1 MSSAE
6 LHPWLQEDEAG
17 GGGDDDD
24 GPPRAAPPPPPPP
37 PPSRQPSMLRQ
48 SMSRAPA
55 VAAAAPRSPWKTF
68 EVLAHVVKEWEPTT
82 PGAVRNMLDI
92 VRRAEAEMATAC
104 GERSRASE
112 RLRELSLSLTVDG
125 SPTAIRCR

>member
-1 MSSAE
+1 MQYVSA
-6 LHPWLQEDEAG
+6 LFWAFTTFTVG
-17 GGGDDDD
+17 IGDI
-24 GPPRAAPPPPPPP
+24 
-37 PPSRQPSMLRQ
+37 
-48 SMSRAPA
+48 
-55 VAAAAPRSPWKTF
+55 VATNDAERIYCVVVMTVGTMVFTYGITSWKTF

>member
-1 MSSAE
+1 
-6 LHPWLQEDEAG
+6 
-17 GGGDDDD
+17 
-24 GPPRAAPPPPPPP
+24 
-37 PPSRQPSMLRQ
+37 MLRQ
-48 SMSRAPA
+48 PASRAPA

-112 RLRELSLSLTVDG
+112 RLRELSLELTLEG

>member
-1 MSSAE
+1 
-6 LHPWLQEDEAG
+6 
-17 GGGDDDD
+17 
-24 GPPRAAPPPPPPP
+24 
-37 PPSRQPSMLRQ
+37 MLRQ

-55 VAAAAPRSPWKTF
+55 VAAAAPRSSWKTF

>member
-1 MSSAE
+1 M
-6 LHPWLQEDEAG
+6 P
-17 GGGDDDD
+17 
-24 GPPRAAPPPPPPP
+24 
-37 PPSRQPSMLRQ
+37 RQ

-55 VAAAAPRSPWKTF
+55 AAAAPRSPWKTF
-68 EVLAHVVKEWEPTT
+68 EVPAAVKEEPTT